1 MVPYLICYLMKNLTI
16 KFWKSFICDIAP
28 SKNAQLNPSMF
39 VSINVSLSY
48 YRDFL
53 CIRKS
58 QRSRWHSTKWG
69 IQAWAYVAKPVWKRP
84 ERSEEF
90 AELSR
95 RKEDREK
102 GWEFRVCP
110 VYKPLHCP
118 LASNP
123 FKNFK
128 TKKSPIP
135 MAPKK
140 LSLSLRRLI
149 PRGTLFTYRTG
160 NLYLKIAMH
169 LQSPLTPRRMRGPVG
184 ITLLRNEVFQT
195 ENDFAC

>member
-1 MVPYLICYLMKNLTI
+1 
-16 KFWKSFICDIAP
+16 
-28 SKNAQLNPSMF
+28 
-39 VSINVSLSY
+39 
-48 YRDFL
+48 
-53 CIRKS
+53 
-58 QRSRWHSTKWG
+58 
-69 IQAWAYVAKPVWKRP
+69 
-84 ERSEEF
+84 
-90 AELSR
+90 
-95 RKEDREK
+95 
-102 GWEFRVCP
+102 
-110 VYKPLHCP
+110 
-118 LASNP
+118 
-123 FKNFK
+123 
-128 TKKSPIP
+128 